1 MGFTNKARITER
13 YVSGDANLRDLAQ
26 AANGKWRTTG
36 EATEGRVRLKGIG
49 LKGIGSVL
57 KGFQDCLIRPYTPRM
72 KAGLS
77 VTPISEVQNPANG
90 KDRFA

>member
-1 MGFTNKARITER
+1 MGFTNTARITEGS
-13 YVSGDANLRDLAQ
+13 VSGDANLRDLAQ

-49 LKGIGSVL
+49 SVL

-77 VTPISEVQNPANG
+77 VTPVSEVQNPVNG